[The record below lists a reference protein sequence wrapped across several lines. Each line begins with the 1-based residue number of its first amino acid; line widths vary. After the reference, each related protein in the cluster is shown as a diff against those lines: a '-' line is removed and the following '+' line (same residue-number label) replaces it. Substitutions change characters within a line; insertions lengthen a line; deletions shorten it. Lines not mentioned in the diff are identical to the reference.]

1 MKRQRDFSKIA
12 KLENGCVRERE
23 RERIGFIWGFD
34 SFFKV
39 GIEKFQK

>member
-23 RERIGFIWGFD
+23 RERELALFGVLILFLR
-34 SFFKV
+34 
-39 GIEKFQK
+39 

>member
-23 RERIGFIWGFD
+23 RERERDVALPGVLILFLR
-34 SFFKV
+34 
-39 GIEKFQK
+39 